1 MILRKKSYFC
11 RIKKKTQ
18 KKQQKNMKISLED
31 YNENRLNPIGIVE
44 FEVLAVLFPAL
55 WVIGA
60 DGKVDEEEK
69 KFYLGK
75 IQEQQALDAS
85 FSEAILND
93 EISYILD
100 NLAVVY
106 PIFCKPLQDINQN
119 GDFSEPLLDMML
131 AASRVSYDSWK
142 NNIIHAEKQG
152 LAKYAQSF
160 LKVFLSEDTT
170 KKQISAT
177 EKTAMETLLKDINAL
192 TVRNIEVLADVA

>member
-1 MILRKKSYFC
+1 
-11 RIKKKTQ
+11 
-18 KKQQKNMKISLED
+18 MKISLEE

-60 DGKVDEEEK
+60 DGKVDDEEK
-69 KFYLGK
+69 NFYLEK
-75 IQEQQALDAS
+75 IKEQQAIDAS
-85 FSEAILND
+85 FSEDVLNE
-93 EISYILD
+93 EISYILE
-100 NLAVVY
+100 NLLLVY

-160 LKVFLSEDTT
+160 LKVFLSEDTS

-177 EKTAMETLLKDINAL
+177 EKTAMETILKDINAI
-192 TVRNIEVLADVA
+192 TTRNTTVLAEIS

>member
-1 MILRKKSYFC
+1 
-11 RIKKKTQ
+11 
-18 KKQQKNMKISLED
+18 MKISLED
-31 YNENRLNPIGIVE
+31 YNQNRTSPIGIVE

-69 KFYLGK
+69 KFYLEK
-75 IQEQQALDAS
+75 IQEQQAIDAS
-85 FSEAILND
+85 FSEAILNE
-93 EISYILD
+93 EICYILD
-100 NLAVVY
+100 NLSITY
-106 PIFCKPLQDINQN
+106 PIFCKPLQEINQN

-131 AASRVSYDSWK
+131 AASRVSYNSWK
-142 NNIIHAEKQG
+142 NNIIHTEKQG

-177 EKTAMETLLKDINAL
+177 EKAAIETLLKDINAL
-192 TVRNIEVLADVA
+192 TTRNITVLAEIV